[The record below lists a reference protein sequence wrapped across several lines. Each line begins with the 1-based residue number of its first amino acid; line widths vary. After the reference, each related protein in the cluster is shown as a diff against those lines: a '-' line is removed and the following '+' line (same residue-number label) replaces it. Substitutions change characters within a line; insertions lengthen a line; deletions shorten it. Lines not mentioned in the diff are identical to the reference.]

1 MAVIDIYEQRLEEMV
16 RCLGMIK
23 VAGGLWGELL
33 AEADLYKLARQL
45 IELGF
50 TLESWNKK

>member
-1 MAVIDIYEQRLEEMV
+1 MAIINIYEQRLEEMV

-45 IELGF
+45 IDLGF
-50 TLESWNKK
+50 TMETWYR

>member
-1 MAVIDIYEQRLEEMV
+1 MAIIDIYEQRLEEMV

-33 AEADLYKLARQL
+33 EEADLYKLARQL
-45 IELGF
+45 IDLGF
-50 TLESWNKK
+50 TMETWYK